1 MLEQQ
6 FDSAKKRLAQW
17 LPIEM
22 LNGAVSDDNTKVA
35 ALMPYQELEP
45 SGVTEVLMSHPAI
58 IAIDHAMRAKN
69 TQVQVDKRSV

>member
-1 MLEQQ
+1 
-6 FDSAKKRLAQW
+6 
-17 LPIEM
+17 M

-58 IAIDHAMRAKN
+58 IAIDQQCAKN
-69 TQVQVDKRSV
+69 PGASGKRSV